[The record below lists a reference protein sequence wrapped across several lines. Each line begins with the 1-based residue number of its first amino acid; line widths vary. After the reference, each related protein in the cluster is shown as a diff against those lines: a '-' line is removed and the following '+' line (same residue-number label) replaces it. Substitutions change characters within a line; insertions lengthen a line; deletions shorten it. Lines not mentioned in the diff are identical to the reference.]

1 MAEALYRKYRPQIF
15 EDVVGQEQIERTIKN
30 AIEQDKVS
38 HAYLFCGPRGTGKTT
53 TARLLAKALL
63 CEKGPTP
70 DPDGTCEDCQMIAEG
85 VHPDVYELDAASR
98 TGVENVR
105 EEIINRV
112 QFAPTRGRYKVYII
126 DEVHMLSI
134 AAFNA
139 LLKTLE
145 EPPDHVV
152 FILATTDPQ
161 KVPET
166 IHSRCQRFDFRRI
179 SNESIVSRLGAVCV
193 AEGVEFEGDALDLIA
208 HHAGGGMRNALT
220 SLEQTIAFGE
230 GKVTLAVAER
240 MLGGVDSGDLANIV
254 QALGKR
260 DAAACF
266 NWVAEFVESGSDLA
280 QFVRELAQHVR
291 NLYVMSLAGTDVALD
306 VSASERRQLAD
317 ELPLFGADRLAR
329 MLQVLGDV
337 MAELKTSTNPR
348 LSFEIGCTRMVRPEG
363 DLTLAALAE
372 RIEALERSG
381 VAAAA
386 PSAAA
391 APVSAPHPAAAAPAA
406 ATPAAAVAAPEPAAP
421 AVPAPVAASAS
432 APQAAPR
439 PAAAE
444 RPAPASAPASAPA
457 TPAAPAASASAAPA
471 SAPSAQAVPAAAA
484 PAAGGASPQLAAT
497 MENPAAL
504 QRMWQGALAELKRKK
519 AAYGV
524 LFLGTKAV
532 WNAQTGMLAI
542 EFPKENAFA
551 FKAVQKPDV
560 QAAVADAL
568 AQSCAG
574 QAVPFAY
581 QQAGAA
587 HAPSRLQSTQGRPAV
602 QMPTQPASSRPQP
615 QAQSAQRQMPAAQ
628 QRPAAPAAAPAP
640 MAQQRPA
647 APAAQSAPAVS
658 QRPQR
663 AAADVPPWEDDQVPY
678 GDMDAPMPEDEL
690 LNAPAGPARSAQ
702 PHPAGAPRP
711 AARPQAA
718 PVTAQRPAPPQVG
731 MPQPQAAQRP
741 MASAQPAAVPFPAQ
755 PASAAPAQPAPAPCP
770 QAFAA
775 QPASSCE
782 GAPQTPDE
790 LQAVLQAGFG
800 GGVTFEE
807 VKE

>member
-70 DPDGTCEDCQMIAEG
+70 DPDGTCEDCRMIAEG
-85 VHPDVYELDAASR
+85 THPDVYELDAASR

-220 SLEQTIAFGE
+220 SLEQMIAFGE
-230 GKVTLAVAER
+230 GKVTLEVAER
-240 MLGGVDSGDLANIV
+240 MLGGVDSSDLGNMV
-254 QALGKR
+254 KALGAR

-266 NWVAEFVESGSDLA
+266 RWIADFVESGSDLA

-291 NLYVMSLAGTDVALD
+291 NLYVMSLTDTDVALD
-306 VSASERRQLAD
+306 VSASERRQLED
-317 ELPLFGADRLAR
+317 ELPLFGPDRLAR

-337 MAELKTSTNPR
+337 MTELKTSTNPR
-348 LSFEIGCTRMVRPEG
+348 LSFEIGCTRMVRPDG
-363 DLTLAALAE
+363 DLTLEALAE
-372 RIEALERSG
+372 RIEALEAGKSA
-381 VAAAA
+381 VALG
-386 PSAAA
+386 S
-391 APVSAPHPAAAAPAA
+391 VGAAPAA
-406 ATPAAAVAAPEPAAP
+406 AQVAPSQ
-421 AVPAPVAASAS
+421 PV
-432 APQAAPR
+432 
-439 PAAAE
+439 
-444 RPAPASAPASAPA
+444 
-457 TPAAPAASASAAPA
+457 ASAAPA
-471 SAPSAQAVPAAAA
+471 PAPRPQPRPQAAPQPTQAQRVQAAPAPQPRPVAPVSQPVQVPAPQPSQAPVPQPAEVPAPAAPAMPASSA
-484 PAAGGASPQLAAT
+484 PAAGGSVNAQLAAT

-504 QRMWQGALAELKRKK
+504 QRMWQATLAALKRNK

-524 LFLGTKAV
+524 LFLGTKAI
-532 WNAQTGMLAI
+532 WNAQTGMLTV

-551 FKAVQKPDV
+551 FKAVQKQDV
-560 QAAVADAL
+560 QDAVAAAL
-568 AQSCAG
+568 SQSCGG
-574 QAVPFAY
+574 QSVPFVY
-581 QQAGAA
+581 QQAGSAA
-587 HAPSRLQSTQGRPAV
+587 VPR
-602 QMPTQPASSRPQP
+602 
-615 QAQSAQRQMPAAQ
+615 
-628 QRPAAPAAAPAP
+628 AAAPAP
-640 MAQQRPA
+640 RAAAPAPQPAQRPQASRPA
-647 APAAQSAPAVS
+647 APWQKPAQAQPQAASAAVQQCPQAPRPQTPAAPAPQLVPAP
-658 QRPQR
+658 RPQ
-663 AAADVPPWEDDQVPY
+663 APAADTPPWEDDQVPY
-678 GDMDAPMPEDEL
+678 GDFDAPTPEDEL
-690 LNAPAGPARSAQ
+690 MGAAAPAPRAA
-702 PHPAGAPRP
+702 APRP
-711 AARPQAA
+711 AAPRPQMG
-718 PVTAQRPAPPQVG
+718 TTMQRPAPPVAGAVSRPQTPQPVAPRPV
-731 MPQPQAAQRP
+731 MPATPAPSPAPVQTPQPQHV
-741 MASAQPAAVPFPAQ
+741 S
-755 PASAAPAQPAPAPCP
+755 
-770 QAFAA
+770 
-775 QPASSCE
+775 E
-782 GAPQTPDE
+782 GAAQTPDE
-790 LQAVLQAGFG
+790 LQAILQAGFG

>member
-280 QFVRELAQHVR
+280 QFARELAQHVR

-317 ELPLFGADRLAR
+317 ELPLFGTDRLAR

-337 MAELKTSTNPR
+337 MAELKTSTNPH

-363 DLTLAALAE
+363 DLTLAARAE
-372 RIEALERSG
+372 RVEALERSG
-381 VAAAA
+381 VAVASPA
-386 PSAAA
+386 AAA
-391 APVSAPHPAAAAPAA
+391 APVSAPAPAADAPAATAPAAAPAA
-406 ATPAAAVAAPEPAAP
+406 
-421 AVPAPVAASAS
+421 

-444 RPAPASAPASAPA
+444 RPAPAPASALA
-457 TPAAPAASASAAPA
+457 TPAAPAAPAAPAPAAPA
-471 SAPSAQAVPAAAA
+471 SAPSAQVAPAPAA

-587 HAPSRLQSTQGRPAV
+587 PVAAAAPAPSRPQPAQARPAA
-602 QMPTQPASSRPQP
+602 QMPAQPAPSRPQP
-615 QAQSAQRQMPAAQ
+615 QARSAQRPMPAAQ
-628 QRPAAPAAAPAP
+628 QRPAAPAP
-640 MAQQRPA
+640 AQQRPVA
-647 APAAQSAPAVS
+647 PAPAPAPAAP

-718 PVTAQRPAPPQVG
+718 PVAAQRPAPPQVG
-731 MPQPQAAQRP
+731 MPQPQPAQRP
-741 MASAQPAAVPFPAQ
+741 MASAQPAAPFPAQ
-755 PASAAPAQPAPAPCP
+755 PAPAAPVQPAPAPRP

-775 QPASSCE
+775 QPAPSCE

>member
-254 QALGKR
+254 QALGRR

-280 QFVRELAQHVR
+280 QFARELAQHVR

-317 ELPLFGADRLAR
+317 ELPLFGTDRLAR

-372 RIEALERSG
+372 RVEALERSG
-381 VAAAA
+381 VAVASPA
-386 PSAAA
+386 AAA
-391 APVSAPHPAAAAPAA
+391 APVSALAPAAAAPAA
-406 ATPAAAVAAPEPAAP
+406 TAPAAAVAAPQPAAP
-421 AVPAPVAASAS
+421 AVPALAPAAAPAA
-432 APQAAPR
+432 APQVAPR

-444 RPAPASAPASAPA
+444 RPAPVPASAPA
-457 TPAAPAASASAAPA
+457 TPPAPAAPAP
-471 SAPSAQAVPAAAA
+471 APSAQVAPVPAA

-587 HAPSRLQSTQGRPAV
+587 PVATAAPAPSRPQPAQARPAA
-602 QMPTQPASSRPQP
+602 QMPAQPAPSRPQP
-615 QAQSAQRQMPAAQ
+615 QARSAQRPMPAAQ
-628 QRPAAPAAAPAP
+628 QRPAAPAAAPVP

-647 APAAQSAPAVS
+647 APAAATAPAAP

-690 LNAPAGPARSAQ
+690 LNAPAGPARSSQ

-718 PVTAQRPAPPQVG
+718 SVTAQRPAPPQVG
-731 MPQPQAAQRP
+731 MPQPQAAPRP
-741 MASAQPAAVPFPAQ
+741 VASAQPAAPI
-755 PASAAPAQPAPAPCP
+755 SAQPAPAPRP

-775 QPASSCE
+775 QPAPSCE

-790 LQAVLQAGFG
+790 LRAVLQAGFG